1 MYELYMYQ
9 TGKACQVAKEMRRLK
24 LAGILGVS
32 ETRWTGDGKVNLTTE
47 ETVLYSGLAGNDAP
61 LEKGVALILS
71 KATRKS

>member
-24 LAGILGVS
+24 LAILGVS
-32 ETRWTGDGKVNLTTE
+32 ETRWKGAGKVNLTTE

-71 KATRKS
+71 